1 MKDFSIKLDTLKLKR
16 KQEIAL
22 KSLAQGNKTKQNKTK
37 NHVLNR
43 KPLAQALRLTI
54 NKWDL
59 IKLKTFG
66 EAKSTLSFAQSGR
79 IQKGKIFIMH
89 LIES

>member
-37 NHVLNR
+37 NQ
-43 KPLAQALRLTI
+43 KQT
-54 NKWDL
+54 NKKVETSEKQKEFWDR
-59 IKLKTFG
+59 
-66 EAKSTLSFAQSGR
+66 ARCGR
-79 IQKGKIFIMH
+79 RHRGVRM
-89 LIES
+89 